1 MDIMNELDTVVLTKD
16 IKKHGLKKDDIGTIV
31 HIYKGDSALEVEFI
45 TAGKTVDVITL
56 TTSDVRSMATNE
68 ILHVRGFAS
77 I

>member
-1 MDIMNELDTVVLTKD
+1 MNEFDTVVLTKD
-16 IKKHGLKKDDIGTIV
+16 IEKHGLKKGDIGTVIHV
-31 HIYKGDSALEVEFI
+31 YKGDKALEVEFI
-45 TAGKTVDVITL
+45 TAEGKTVAVITL

>member
-1 MDIMNELDTVVLTKD
+1 MNELDTVVLNKD
-16 IKKHGLKKDDIGTIV
+16 IKKYGLKKGDIGTVV
-31 HIYKGDSALEVEFI
+31 HAYKEDKALEVEFI
-45 TAGKTVDVITL
+45 TAEGKTVAVITL